1 MLSSKM
7 SSLNFG
13 LTVFLLLTALS
24 PFTVAQSLPQVD
36 LGYEIHQAIAFNVR
50 TLSLRH
56 HLTLTKTISNQ
67 ARPTTSA
74 ISDMLSLP

>member
-13 LTVFLLLTALS
+13 LTVFLLLTSLS

-50 TLSLRH
+50 TLSFRH
-56 HLTLTKTISNQ
+56 HLILTNTISNQ